1 MLVLNTIQCLHNYDN
16 MCVYLSHTLSV
27 NESVSNY
34 CNILDC
40 AAVDCG
46 PLSDP
51 LNGSVD
57 INQTVFESIVTYT
70 CDTGYVLDG
79 ADTRICQANGMWSGT
94 EPSCASKTYSIY
106 MIQLCTM

>member
-1 MLVLNTIQCLHNYDN
+1 
-16 MCVYLSHTLSV
+16 MCVYLSHTHVIICIRFNASM
-27 NESVSNY
+27 SNY
-34 CNILDC
+34 CNIIDY

-51 LNGSVD
+51 LKGSVH
-57 INQTVFESIVTYT
+57 IYNNQTVFESIVTYT

-94 EPSCASKTYSIY
+94 EPSCASKTYS
-106 MIQLCTM
+106 QLYNVVYI